1 MVLVL
6 WGVCGIIDPMMSNQY
21 TAEWGFILGDAL
33 DEYNS
38 TSHSAEAQY
47 EEEQRDLLEAMAD
60 EVEMTDEVVDDWY
73 QSLLDKE
80 LAREEREVWSDFWN
94 DKERA

>member
-1 MVLVL
+1 
-6 WGVCGIIDPMMSNQY
+6 MMINDYS
-21 TAEWGFILGDAL
+21 AEWGFILGDAL
-33 DEYNS
+33 DEFDN

-47 EEEQRDLLEAMAD
+47 EEEHRDLLEAMAD
-60 EVEMTDEVVDDWY
+60 ESELTPADLDDWY
-73 QSLLDKE
+73 QHLMDQE

>member
-1 MVLVL
+1 M
-6 WGVCGIIDPMMSNQY
+6 IKHS
-21 TAEWGFILGDAL
+21 TEWNEILGDMV
-33 DEYNS
+33 DDVR
-38 TSHSAEAQY
+38 
-47 EEEQRDLLEAMAD
+47 EEREVLEAMAD

-80 LAREEREVWSDFWN
+80 LAREEREIWADFWN

>member
-1 MVLVL
+1 MKVN
-6 WGVCGIIDPMMSNQY
+6 DY

-33 DEYNS
+33 SEFDS
-38 TSHSAEAQY
+38 TAHSDEAQY
-47 EEEQRDLLEAMAD
+47 QEEQRDLLEAMAD
-60 EVEMTDEVVDDWY
+60 ESEMGDADYDDWY
-73 QSLLDKE
+73 QHLIEE